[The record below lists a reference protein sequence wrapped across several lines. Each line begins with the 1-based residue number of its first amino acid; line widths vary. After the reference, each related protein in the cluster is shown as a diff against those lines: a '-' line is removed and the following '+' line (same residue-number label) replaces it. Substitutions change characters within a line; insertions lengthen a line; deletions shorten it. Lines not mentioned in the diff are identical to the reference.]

1 MRVLMIAFVPLL
13 LQDHEGVPL
22 DLAVAHSGI
31 FVCQG
36 SMKKI
41 NSFSW
46 AKIRKLCFK
55 RRKFLIK
62 LHPEDTVCHHRD
74 DLFLWNYILIVFFA
88 FFIILYLRFLL
99 NMPVVLI
106 GTELLFYV
114 DPMNPWV
121 QYCYIAVLLESLP
134 FLSVSVDTLTM
145 LSTFRN
151 LYCGQEEHAN
161 VLVSDIIERV
171 LWYFAL
177 TVDSI
182 IEGASNSTYT

>member
-1 MRVLMIAFVPLL
+1 MMMACVMMM

-62 LHPEDTVCHHRD
+62 LHPEDTVCHIID
-74 DLFLWNYILIVFFA
+74 NLFPAEVK
-88 FFIILYLRFLL
+88 LL
-99 NMPVVLI
+99 
-106 GTELLFYV
+106 
-114 DPMNPWV
+114 
-121 QYCYIAVLLESLP
+121 
-134 FLSVSVDTLTM
+134 
-145 LSTFRN
+145 
-151 LYCGQEEHAN
+151 
-161 VLVSDIIERV
+161 
-171 LWYFAL
+171 
-177 TVDSI
+177 
-182 IEGASNSTYT
+182 